1 MEHIER
7 TTNFFG
13 GILNKIIPPMED
25 ADCMEATYARIVPY
39 DELPEGSIRFSPKV
53 LDQFRTSVGYY
64 RAETGGMLAC
74 SNDPQ
79 CVDAFYFDKKSKNTS
94 ASYSYDVEDM
104 SAAFR
109 KWKGMGFRSVGFVHS
124 HPQNYIRPSFD
135 DIATGHS
142 LMKFFENDFF
152 YLPIL
157 MPKKSGL
164 FTLYL
169 YVIRITGSHLNVN
182 LDYVIQAD
190 RNGYSLPHFNKWEK
204 DYSVQEV
211 EAYYQR
217 ANAEECTEYTAH
229 QDYNT
234 VFVPG
239 VKNYTDVGNYFMRTH
254 LRYALSKELLACFDV
269 EKLGRYYAQVH
280 HGRFV
285 ANGFLCN
292 QSTATGVGTND

>member
-1 MEHIER
+1 MDHIEK
-7 TTNFFG
+7 TTDFLGTF
-13 GILNKIIPPMED
+13 LNKIVPPMEG
-25 ADCMEATYARIVPY
+25 ANCMEATYSRVIPY
-39 DELPEGSIRFSPKV
+39 EELPAGSIRFSQKV

-64 RAETGGMLAC
+64 KAETGGMLAC
-74 SNDPQ
+74 SSDTQ
-79 CVDAFYFDKKSKNTS
+79 YIDTWCFDKKSKNTS

-104 SAAFR
+104 SAVFR

-124 HPQNYIRPSFD
+124 HPQYYIRPSFD

-142 LMKFFENDFF
+142 LMKFFENGFF

-157 MPKKSGL
+157 MPKKNGL

-182 LDYVIQAD
+182 LDYVIQAE
-190 RNGYSLPHFNKWEK
+190 RNGYSLPHFNKWEEN
-204 DYSVQEV
+204 YPITEV

-217 ANAEECTEYTAH
+217 ATVEDNTEHTARSSH
-229 QDYNT
+229 QNCNT
-234 VFVPG
+234 LFVPG
-239 VKNYTDVGNYFMRTH
+239 AKNYTDVGYHFMKTH
-254 LRYALSKELLACFDV
+254 LQYALSKDLLACFDV
-269 EKLGRYYAQVH
+269 EKLGKYYAKTH

-292 QSTATGVGTND
+292 ESTPT

>member
-1 MEHIER
+1 MDRIEQ
-7 TTNFFG
+7 FG
-13 GILNKIIPPMED
+13 AFLSKIVSPAEEV
-25 ADCMEATYARIVPY
+25 DCMEATYSRVIPY
-39 DELPEGSIRFSPKV
+39 EELPAGSIRFSPKV

-64 RAETGGMLAC
+64 KAETGGMLAC
-74 SNDPQ
+74 SSDTQ
-79 CVDAFYFDKKSKNTS
+79 CIDAYCFDKKSKNTS
-94 ASYSYDVEDM
+94 ASYSYDIEDM

-124 HPQNYIRPSFD
+124 HPHHYVRPSFD

-157 MPKKSGL
+157 MPKKTGL

-169 YVIRITGSHLNVN
+169 YVIRITDSQLNVN
-182 LDYVIQAD
+182 LDYVVQAE
-190 RNGYSLPHFNKWEK
+190 RNGYSLPHFTKWEAN
-204 DYSVQEV
+204 YPITEV

-217 ANAEECTEYTAH
+217 ANAEDTAEYTAKPSH
-229 QDYNT
+229 QDCGT
-234 VFVPG
+234 VFIPG
-239 VKNYTDVGNYFMRTH
+239 VRNYSDVGYHFMKNH
-254 LRYALSKELLACFDV
+254 LQYALSKDLLACFDA
-269 EKLGRYYAQVH
+269 EKLGKYYAKAH

-292 QSTATGVGTND
+292 ESTPT